1 MITLEI
7 TEAHRGGLEQQ
18 VSITEHETMEEA
30 TQAADM
36 LLRESIERD
45 PTCVAAAYIEQGDAD
60 RERVATM
67 RGAAAPWAVIGVG
80 NDTNW
85 ADGDRYD
92 TRAEAEEA
100 AANMQ
105 AGHDQARADEMAEW
119 GRCSNS
125 GFTFRVVE
133 AAR

>member
-7 TEAHRGGLEQQ
+7 TEARRGGREQQ
-18 VSITEHETMEEA
+18 VSVTSHNTVLEA
-30 TQAADM
+30 AQAAER
-36 LLRESIERD
+36 LLRESIQRD

-67 RGAAAPWAVIGVG
+67 RGADAGPWSVIGVG

-85 ADGDRYD
+85 ADGYRYD
-92 TRAEAEEA
+92 NREEAEEA

-105 AGHDQARADEMAEW
+105 VGHDQARADEMAKW
-119 GRCSNS
+119 GRCGNS
-125 GFTFRVVE
+125 GFTFRVVVL
-133 AAR
+133 